1 MKLYFSPGVCS
12 LASHITARELNL
24 PVDLVKV
31 DLRTKQTSLGED
43 FSAINKKGYVPALQF
58 NDGSLLTEGV
68 AIMQYLADQ
77 KPEAGLAPANGT
89 KERYK
94 LQEWLTFINSEIHK
108 AYSPLFDA
116 TTPEQTKKSC
126 LAKLDKRYGFV
137 AEQLDNQ
144 EFLMGKQFTV
154 ADAYLFTTMTWAGFF
169 NLDFAKWPVLKDYF
183 TRIAARE
190 SVQAARAAEK
200 AA

>member
-1 MKLYFSPGVCS
+1 MKLYFSPSVCS
-12 LASHITARELNL
+12 LASHITVRELNL

-31 DLRTKQTSLGED
+31 DLRTKQTSHGED

-108 AYSPLFDA
+108 SYSPLFDA
-116 TTPEQTKKSC
+116 STPEQTKKSC
-126 LAKLDKRYGFV
+126 LEKLDRRYGFV
-137 AEQLDNQ
+137 AEQLANQ
-144 EFLMGKQFTV
+144 EFLLGKQFTV

>member
-12 LASHITARELNL
+12 LASHITVRELNL

-31 DLRTKQTSLGED
+31 DLRTKQTSHGED

-108 AYSPLFDA
+108 SYSPLFDA
-116 TTPEQTKKSC
+116 STPEQTKKSC
-126 LAKLDKRYGFV
+126 LEKLDRRYGFV
-137 AEQLDNQ
+137 AEQLVNQ
-144 EFLMGKQFTV
+144 EFLLGKQFTV

>member
-12 LASHITARELNL
+12 LASHITLRELNL

-31 DLRTKQTSLGED
+31 DLRTKKTSYGD
-43 FSAINKKGYVPALQF
+43 DYSAINKKGYVPALQF
-58 NDGSLLTEGV
+58 DDGSLLTEGV

-77 KPEAGLAPANGT
+77 KPGAGLVPANGT

-116 TTPEQTKKSC
+116 NTAEQTKKSC
-126 LAKLDKRYGFV
+126 LEKLDKRYSYI
-137 AEQLDNQ
+137 AEQLAHQD
-144 EFLMGKQFTV
+144 FLMGNQFTV

-169 NLDFAKWPVLKDYF
+169 NIDFAKWPVLKDYF
-183 TRIAARE
+183 SRIAARE
-190 SVQAARAAEK
+190 SVQAAQAAEK

>member
-12 LASHITARELNL
+12 LASHITVRELNL

-31 DLRTKQTSLGED
+31 DLRTKQTSHGED

-108 AYSPLFDA
+108 SYSPLFDA
-116 TTPEQTKKSC
+116 STPEQTKKSC
-126 LAKLDKRYGFV
+126 LEKLDRRYGFV
-137 AEQLDNQ
+137 AEQLANQ
-144 EFLMGKQFTV
+144 EFLLGKQFTV

>member
-12 LASHITARELNL
+12 LASHIALRELNL
-24 PVDLVKV
+24 PIDLVKV
-31 DLRTKQTSLGED
+31 DLRTKKTSSGED
-43 FSAINKKGYVPALQF
+43 YAVINKKGYVPALQF

-68 AIMQYLADQ
+68 AILQYLADQ
-77 KPEAGLAPANGT
+77 KPEVGLAPANGT

-116 TTPEQTKKSC
+116 TTAEQTKKTC
-126 LAKLDKRYGFV
+126 LEKLDKRHNFV
-137 AEQLDNQ
+137 AEQLAHQD
-144 EFLMGKQFTV
+144 FLMGNQFTV

-169 NLDFAKWPVLKDYF
+169 NIDFAKWPVLKDYF
-183 TRIAARE
+183 SRIAARE

>member
-12 LASHITARELNL
+12 LASHIVVRELNL
-24 PVDLVKV
+24 PVELVKV
-31 DLRTKQTSLGED
+31 DLRTKQTAKGEN

-58 NDGSLLTEGV
+58 DDGSLLTEGV
-68 AIMQYLADQ
+68 AILQYLADQ
-77 KPEAGLAPANGT
+77 KPESNLAPVNGSLA
-89 KERYK
+89 RYK

-108 AYSPLFDA
+108 SYSPLFNKD
-116 TTPEQTKKSC
+116 TPDQTKKAC
-126 LAKLDKRYGFV
+126 LEKLDLRHGFV
-137 AEQLDNQ
+137 AEHLANHN
-144 EFLMGKQFTV
+144 FLLGEQFTV

-169 NLDFAKWPVLKDYF
+169 NIDFAKWPVLKDYF
-183 TRIAARE
+183 ERIAARD

>member
-12 LASHITARELNL
+12 LASHITLRELNL

-31 DLRTKQTSLGED
+31 DLRTKKTSDGED
-43 FSAINKKGYVPALQF
+43 YSAINKKGYVPALQF
-58 NDGSLLTEGV
+58 GDGSLLTEGV

-116 TTPEQTKKSC
+116 SAPEQTKKTC
-126 LAKLDKRYGFV
+126 LEKLDKRHNFV
-137 AEQLDNQ
+137 AEQLAHQD
-144 EFLMGKQFTV
+144 FLMGNQFTV

-169 NLDFAKWPVLKDYF
+169 NIDFAKWPVLQDYF
-183 TRIAARE
+183 SRIAARE